1 MVRIDGSY
9 GEGGGQVLRTSL
21 TLAALT
27 GRPLEIINIRKGRKS
42 PGLKPQH
49 IISAKAAS
57 EITGGRLEG
66 ADIDSQALRF
76 SPGQRM
82 AGSYLFDVTTAG
94 STGLILQ
101 TVIPVLSFGES
112 HSRVRIKGGTHVQW
126 SPPLD
131 YLTSVFLPEVKKMGI
146 STDLTVK
153 RWGFYPVG
161 GGEVEVHIRPC
172 IPPLKG
178 VNILERGVFQGLYI
192 LSTVANLPLSIA
204 ERQRDRALKQ
214 IQNSK
219 PRIQG
224 LQIETEVKEVPSP
237 GRGTFLFILAE
248 FENTKAGF
256 SSLGAIGKPAE
267 KVADEAVD
275 EFLSYWY
282 GKGAVDPHLADQF
295 VLYTA
300 LARGVSTFT
309 TSRVTNHLLTNI
321 WVIEQFLS
329 VRFQVEGR
337 PGEEGKVTVE
347 GIGFHK

>member
-27 GRPLEIINIRKGRKS
+27 GRPFEIINIRKGRQK

-57 EITGGRLEG
+57 EITSGRLEG

-76 SPGQRM
+76 SPGQRR

-94 STGLILQ
+94 ATGLILQ

-112 HSRVRIKGGTHVQW
+112 PSRVTIKGGTHVQW
-126 SPPLD
+126 SPSLD
-131 YLTSVFLPEVKKMGI
+131 YLIRVFLPEVTKMGI

-161 GGEVEVHIRPC
+161 GGAVEVHIRPC
-172 IPPLKG
+172 TPPLKG
-178 VNILERGVFQGLYI
+178 VNILERGAFQGLYI

-204 ERQRDRALKQ
+204 ERQRERALK
-214 IQNSK
+214 
-219 PRIQG
+219 RVQG
-224 LQIETEVKEVPSP
+224 SGVRGQIETETKDVPSP

-248 FENTKAGF
+248 FENIRAGF
-256 SSLGAIGKPAE
+256 SALGAIGKPAE

-275 EFLSYWY
+275 EFLSYWE
-282 GKGAVDPHLADQF
+282 GKGAFDPHLSDQF
-295 VLYTA
+295 ALYAA
-300 LARGVSTFT
+300 LAKGQSSFT

-329 VRFQVEGR
+329 VRFQVDGR
-337 PGEEGKVTVE
+337 PGEEGKVMVE
-347 GIGFHK
+347 GIGFHR